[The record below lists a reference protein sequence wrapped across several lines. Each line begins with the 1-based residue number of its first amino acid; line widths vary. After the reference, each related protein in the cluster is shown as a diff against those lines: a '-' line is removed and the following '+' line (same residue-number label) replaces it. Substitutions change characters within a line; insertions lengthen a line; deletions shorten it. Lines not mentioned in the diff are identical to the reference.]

1 VNPTGF
7 DISPRRMRLKKI
19 ARRAAVQ
26 IGRALK
32 STDGR
37 DPGAIRVLTYH
48 RFGSSGL
55 DPCCVDV
62 QTFEE
67 QLDWLSAHCTVLAP
81 GRFEA
86 VMSGRLPVPE
96 AAVLISIDDG
106 HESVEHALA
115 ALDRRDLKA
124 VLFVCPGLIEGCRET
139 AQPYGEFLGWQ
150 RLGDAAAKG
159 HAIGVHGY
167 SHRSLGRLPLPEAVA
182 EIEQAT
188 DALAER
194 LGIRT
199 PFFSFPFGT
208 RADYS
213 AELAQVLAER
223 GFRYCFTSTH
233 GRCEPDSGRVL
244 FPRIKIEGGNE
255 ADLFPHIARG
265 AMDHWRFVDHALYHL
280 QQRGRM

>member
-1 VNPTGF
+1 MKPTGF
-7 DISPRRMRLKKI
+7 DISPGRMRLKKI
-19 ARRAAVQ
+19 ARRAAVR
-26 IGRALK
+26 IGRALRL
-32 STDGR
+32 TDGEGL
-37 DPGAIRVLTYH
+37 GAIRVLTYH
-48 RFGSSGL
+48 RFGPSAL
-55 DPCCVDV
+55 DPCCIGVKA
-62 QTFEE
+62 FEE
-67 QLDWLSAHCTVLAP
+67 QLDWLSEHCNVLSP
-81 GRFEA
+81 SRFEA

-106 HESVEHALA
+106 HESVEHALG
-115 ALDRRDLKA
+115 ALDRRNLKA
-124 VLFVCPGLIEGCRET
+124 VLFVCPGLMDQRSMA
-139 AQPYGEFLGWQ
+139 AQPYGEFLGWD
-150 RLGDAAAKG
+150 RLACAAAKG

-167 SHRSLGRLPLPEAVA
+167 SHRSLGRLPLSEAVA

-188 DALAER
+188 GALGDR

-213 AELAQVLAER
+213 TELAEVLAER

-233 GRCEPDSGRVL
+233 GCCLPDSGGVL

-265 AMDHWRFVDHALYHL
+265 AMDHWRFVDHALYRL